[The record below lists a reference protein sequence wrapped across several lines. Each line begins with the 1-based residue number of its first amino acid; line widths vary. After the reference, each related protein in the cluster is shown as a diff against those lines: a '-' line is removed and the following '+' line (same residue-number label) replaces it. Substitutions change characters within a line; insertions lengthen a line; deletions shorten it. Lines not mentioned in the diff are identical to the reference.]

1 MHKFNHTGRKHE
13 RNRSDRGCVM
23 YVCVMCDVMCVQKT
37 VATRILEFV
46 LLGSHNSEAAKEN
59 NAVETSRSNFQRQQ
73 ALAKNERHKTTHN
86 EERLSITEWV
96 A

>member
-1 MHKFNHTGRKHE
+1 
-13 RNRSDRGCVM
+13 
-23 YVCVMCDVMCVQKT
+23 

-46 LLGSHNSEAAKEN
+46 LQGSYNSEAAKEN
-59 NAVETSRSNFQRQQ
+59 AVGTSRSNFQRQQ

-86 EERLSITEWV
+86 EERLIFTELV